1 MKSNL
6 LSAGSRRHLPS
17 ILLATSLLALAGCAA
32 IPDLGPE
39 PKPKS
44 VEQLKSDQSLAA
56 PVVGWPGDHWWQ
68 GYGDP
73 QLNELVETALRDSP
87 NLAIA
92 QARLSM
98 AGAMLQAS
106 KAPLAPEVT
115 GTAAFTEEK
124 QSYNYLMPRMAVPQ
138 GWNDYGRATLN
149 LDWELDFW
157 GKNRAAVKAATSEQ
171 QAAEA
176 ELAQAR
182 LIISTSVAASY
193 AELVHLYSLHD
204 SAEAALAIR
213 TKTVE
218 LFRDRY
224 QNGLENLAS
233 VRQVEAKQAAADADL
248 QFVEERIALQKNGIA
263 SLIGAGPDRGLDIAR
278 PTARIEDA
286 IALPERLT
294 LELIGRRPDI
304 TAARLRTEAAAKR
317 IDQQKAGFYPSVNL
331 MAFVGYQSL
340 GIDNLTRSG
349 SDMGA
354 IGPAISLP
362 IFNTNRLQGQ
372 LRGARAEYDASV
384 ASYNG
389 TLANALREV
398 ADAVTSRKA
407 LDGELQAAKTAV
419 AAARESHSLIS
430 RRYRGELSSYLD
442 VLVAEDARIA
452 AERAEA
458 DVETRALVLNVA
470 LVRALGGGYQAER
483 E

>member
-1 MKSNL
+1 
-6 LSAGSRRHLPS
+6 
-17 ILLATSLLALAGCAA
+17 
-32 IPDLGPE
+32 
-39 PKPKS
+39 
-44 VEQLKSDQSLAA
+44 
-56 PVVGWPGDHWWQ
+56 
-68 GYGDP
+68 
-73 QLNELVETALRDSP
+73 
-87 NLAIA
+87 
-92 QARLSM
+92 M
-98 AGAMLQAS
+98 ASAMLKAS
-106 KAPLAPEVT
+106 RAPLAPEVT
-115 GTAAFTEEK
+115 GSALFTEEK

-149 LDWELDFW
+149 LNWELDFW
-157 GKNRAAVKAATSEQ
+157 GKNRSAFKAATSEQ

-182 LIISTSVAASY
+182 LIISTSVTATY
-193 AELVHLYSLHD
+193 AELVHLYSLRD

-224 QNGLENLAS
+224 RNGLENLAS

-248 QFVEERIALQKNGIA
+248 RFVDERIALQKNGIA
-263 SLIGAGPDRGLDIAR
+263 ALIGAGPDRGLEVAR
-278 PTARIEDA
+278 PTARIEDGV
-286 IALPERLT
+286 ALPENLT
-294 LELIGRRPDI
+294 LELLGRRPDI

-340 GIDNLTRSG
+340 GIDNLTKSG

-354 IGPAISLP
+354 VGPAISLP

-372 LRGARAEYDASV
+372 LRGARAEYDAAV
-384 ASYNG
+384 ATYNG

-419 AAARESHSLIS
+419 TAAKESHGIIS
-430 RRYRGELSSYLD
+430 RRYQGGLATYLD

-470 LVRALGGGYQAER
+470 LVRALGGGYQDEHK
-483 E
+483 